1 MSDDDLTLRIPHTLG
16 VDEAKR
22 RIAGS
27 GASMQ
32 AQYGKYLKDVEF
44 EWVEDRMNF
53 RVSALTQTVLGSV
66 DVADNYVEL
75 RARLPLLVRALT
87 RRFLPVLRETGAN
100 LLMRR

>member
-1 MSDDDLTLRIPHTLG
+1 MSDDDLTLRIPHSLG

-22 RIAGS
+22 RIDSS

-32 AQYGKYLKDVEF
+32 AQYGKYLKDAEF
-44 EWVEDRMNF
+44 EWVENRMTF

-75 RARLPLLVRALT
+75 RARLPPLIRGLT
-87 RRFLPVLRETGAN
+87 RRFLPALRETGAK
-100 LLMRR
+100 LLTRR